1 MKTLKTLAAVVTG
14 GALLTAGLCVM
25 HDARAS
31 DQSSAKPQSMGLV
44 LDDHPLVRDA
54 KLGTSYAEVVKKVL
68 PSVVNI
74 EITTAAKETTQ
85 SMPPGMQ
92 DNPFFRQF
100 FGGQYPGGQQKM
112 VTPAEHGAG
121 SGVIVT
127 KDGYILTNNHVVD
140 DADKVQVKLQDGR
153 EFTAKVV
160 GRDPESDV
168 AVVKINATDLPA
180 ISIADSS
187 QSEVGDVVL
196 AIGNP
201 FDLGQTVT
209 MGIISATGR
218 ATMDLKDQDFIQ
230 TDAAI
235 NPGNSG
241 GALVDTDGRLI
252 GINTA
257 IYSRSGGN
265 QGIGFAI
272 PTDLART
279 VMVSLVTTGKVSR
292 GQLGVRIQP
301 ITPELAKQFDLKND
315 NGVLVGDVVPDS
327 PAAKA
332 GLDSGDVILQF
343 NGKQMD
349 NPHQLQYAVANAAP
363 GEKIPVRLWRNGSAK
378 TVDVVVNPQKD
389 ESGLAKN
396 ESSSSA
402 SSNDTLQ
409 GVGVADLTSDYR
421 QQLSVPTGVKG
432 AIVTE
437 VDPGS
442 AAADAGLKTGDVIT
456 EINKHS
462 VKSADDA
469 VKLTTNAKD
478 KITLLHVWNSDG
490 SHFLVVD
497 ESKAG

>member
-1 MKTLKTLAAVVTG
+1 MKTLKTLAAITTS
-14 GALLTAGLCVM
+14 GALLTASLCLIRTA
-25 HDARAS
+25 HAG
-31 DQSSAKPQSMGLV
+31 DQPDAKPKSMSLV
-44 LDDHPLVRDA
+44 VDDHPLIRDA

-74 EITTAAKETTQ
+74 EITTAAKEMTQ
-85 SMPPGMQ
+85 PTPDFGG
-92 DNPFFRQF
+92 NPFFRQF
-100 FGGQYPGGQQKM
+100 FGNQSPGGQQRM
-112 VTPAEHGAG
+112 MPAQHGAG

-153 EFTAKVV
+153 EFTAKVI

-180 ISIADSS
+180 ITLADSAQS
-187 QSEVGDVVL
+187 QVGDVVL
-196 AIGNP
+196 AVGNP

-241 GALVDTDGRLI
+241 GALVDTEGRLI

-279 VMVSLVTTGKVSR
+279 VMVSLVTNGKVSR
-292 GQLGVRIQP
+292 GQLGVGIQP
-301 ITPELAKQFDLKND
+301 ITPELAKEFGLKNN
-315 NGVLVGDVVPDS
+315 NGVLIGEVKPNS

-332 GLDSGDVILQF
+332 GLENGDVILDF
-343 NGKQMD
+343 NGKQMKD
-349 NPHQLQYAVANAAP
+349 THQLQYAVANATP
-363 GEKIPVRLWRNGSAK
+363 GEKIPVHIWRDGASK
-378 TVDVVVNPQKD
+378 TVDIVINPLKNEKD
-389 ESGLAKN
+389 VAKN
-396 ESSSSA
+396 DADSSS
-402 SSNDTLQ
+402 SSNDTLN
-409 GVGVADLTSDYR
+409 GVGVADLTQDAR
-421 QQLSVPTGVKG
+421 QQLSVPAGVKG
-432 AIVTE
+432 AVVTE
-437 VDPGS
+437 VAPGS
-442 AAADAGLKTGDVIT
+442 AAAEQGLKAGDVIT
-456 EINKHS
+456 EINKHA

-469 VKLTTNAKD
+469 VKLTTNVKD
-478 KITLLHVWNSDG
+478 KVTLLHIWTAEG
-490 SHFLVVD
+490 SRYLVVD
-497 ESKAG
+497 ENKAG